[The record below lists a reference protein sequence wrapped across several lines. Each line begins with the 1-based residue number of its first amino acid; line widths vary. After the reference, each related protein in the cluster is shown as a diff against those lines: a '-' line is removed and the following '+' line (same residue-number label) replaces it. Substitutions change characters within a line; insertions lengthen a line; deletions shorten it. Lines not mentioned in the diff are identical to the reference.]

1 VPALGRNDDETTG
14 GLTTLF
20 SRRLRG
26 LLAIAFALGT
36 LPVGVSG
43 ALAANGLTLTTP
55 YPSVTVSPGTQVAFD
70 LSIETTDA
78 ARVNLSVTGAPAS
91 WKTALHGGG
100 YVVGAVETDGTKATT
115 VRLDVDVP
123 TDATGSA
130 HLVVTGSSGGTTVT
144 LPLDIKVEANAEGE
158 ITVTPDFTALRGPAN
173 QSFTFNLAIANKTP
187 EDVSFTATGEG
198 PTGWSVDVTLT
209 GQAQAVSGTAKA
221 GGSSNV
227 AVKVTPADNAEASTY
242 KIAVVATVAGKQYPI
257 ELSIEVTGSY
267 SLQVSTPTQVLSVN
281 GPAGSVTEQVFTITN
296 TGTAAITDV
305 KTTATLPTNWKAEY
319 DPPTIAS
326 LEPNVPQN
334 VTVKIT
340 PASDAI
346 SGDYSL
352 TVTARGAEANDSAD
366 VRFTVEASLVGALI
380 GAGLIVVFIGG
391 LLWVFRRYG
400 RR

>member
-1 VPALGRNDDETTG
+1 M
-14 GLTTLF
+14 TTLF

-36 LPVGVSG
+36 LPLGVSG

-55 YPSVTVSPGTQVAFD
+55 YPAVTVSPGTQVSFD
-70 LSIETTDA
+70 LSLQTTDP
-78 ARVNLSVTGAPAS
+78 ARIDLSVAGAPAS
-91 WKTALHGGG
+91 WKAALHGGG
-100 YVVGAVETDGTKATT
+100 FVVGAVETDGDKATT

-123 TDATGSA
+123 DDATGAA
-130 HLVVTGSSGGTTVT
+130 HIVVTASSTGSTVT

-158 ITVTPDFTALRGPAN
+158 ITVKPDFTALRGPAN
-173 QSFTFNLAIANKTP
+173 QSFTFNLTIANQTP
-187 EDVSFTATGEG
+187 EDISYTATGEG
-198 PTGWSVDVTLT
+198 PTGWAVEVTLT

-221 GGSSNV
+221 GATSNV
-227 AVKVTPADNAEASTY
+227 AVKVTPADNADAGTY
-242 KIAVVATVAGKQYPI
+242 KVAVVATVAGKQYPI
-257 ELSIEVTGSY
+257 ELSVEITGSY
-267 SLQVSTPTQVLSVN
+267 ALLLSTPTQVLSVT

-296 TGTAAITDV
+296 NGTAPVTDV
-305 KTTATLPTNWKAEY
+305 KTTATLPSNWKAEY
-319 DPPTIAS
+319 DPATIPTIAAGQS
-326 LEPNVPQN
+326 VN

-352 TVTARGAEANDSAD
+352 TVTARGAEANDSAEI
-366 VRFTVEASLVGALI
+366 RFTLEASLVGALI

-391 LLWVFRRYG
+391 LFWVFRRYG